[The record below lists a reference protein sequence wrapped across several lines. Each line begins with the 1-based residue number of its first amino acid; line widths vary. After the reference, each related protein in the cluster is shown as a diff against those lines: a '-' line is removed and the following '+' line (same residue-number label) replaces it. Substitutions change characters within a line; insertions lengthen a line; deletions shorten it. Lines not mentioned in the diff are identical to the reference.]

1 MAGAPTGAVPAGSD
15 FAGPPPRSSATP
27 PESPRSWALS
37 STLAP
42 TNSPTLL
49 PPLLTARCPA
59 LSAAAPSLWSSPTSA
74 RGTLIRR
81 QRPNLHHRGRL
92 PNVNQDL
99 AFCSAQACRNAL
111 VMRSKG
117 HHSVLPCRPGV
128 NGDPLA
134 AVEHFHFPSDLSH
147 PHFFPRMRP
156 RHRAPAPLPVDV
168 RVAGHL
174 PQLTI
179 DVQIAGTSVHRL
191 HAELFVTPTPLHL
204 FSR

>member
-1 MAGAPTGAVPAGSD
+1 MAGAPIGAVPAGSD
-15 FAGPPPRSSATP
+15 LAGLPPRSSATP

-59 LSAAAPSLWSSPTSA
+59 LSAAARWLWSSPTSA

-111 VMRSKG
+111 VMRSEG

-134 AVEHFHFPSDLSH
+134 AVEHFHFPSDLHTVIENLFRDSAH
-147 PHFFPRMRP
+147 LTERLFVHAQQ
-156 RHRAPAPLPVDV
+156 RAQLLVQ
-168 RVAGHL
+168 RRFGHHL
-174 PQLTI
+174 PA
-179 DVQIAGTSVHRL
+179 VAHP
-191 HAELFVTPTPLHL
+191 E
-204 FSR
+204 